1 MSLLRNGPMRRD
13 FGSSELIWLTLHGW
27 SCHQFLGL
35 LSISIK
41 CVYEIKAM
49 WQHRNVWKTTWE
61 QNATRSVY
69 QNNNNNKQYL
79 AKTHKYWKSSLVSCH
94 MRV

>member
-1 MSLLRNGPMRRD
+1 MDQCNEERLWFLTVGLVDPARM
-13 FGSSELIWLTLHGW
+13 ELPTNFFVLNNCMQWVYD
-27 SCHQFLGL
+27 
-35 LSISIK
+35 IK
-41 CVYEIKAM
+41 GM

-79 AKTHKYWKSSLVSCH
+79 AKTHKYWKSSLVYIKY
-94 MRV
+94 